1 MAYEHWPHGSFDM
14 LRLYRFFSGGRRER
28 PGCRRSA
35 TEQRDELARRSG
47 RDASCLAPP
56 HRTAR
61 KIVNL
66 SDNLAVGVDYGLT
79 VIGSSNGAQQ
89 FAEFIMSSEGQVILM
104 KHGFTPG
111 K

>member
-1 MAYEHWPHGSFDM
+1 MAYEHWPHTSFDM
-14 LRLYRFFSGGRRER
+14 LRLYRFFSGGRPARGRNAAAPR
-28 PGCRRSA
+28 PNSVTNSRAVAVGTRV
-35 TEQRDELARRSG
+35 
-47 RDASCLAPP
+47 ASRPP

-89 FAEFIMSSEGQVILM
+89 FAEFIYVIGGPSE
-104 KHGFTPG
+104 F
-111 K
+111 